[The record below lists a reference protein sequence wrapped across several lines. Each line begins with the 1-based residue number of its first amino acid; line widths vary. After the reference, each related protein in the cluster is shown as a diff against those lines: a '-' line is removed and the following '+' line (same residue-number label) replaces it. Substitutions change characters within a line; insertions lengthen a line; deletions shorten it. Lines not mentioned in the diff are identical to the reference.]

1 MLSVYKPTMHA
12 KSIFEIDVEFYV
24 KTGIRYLFVDLDN
37 TLDSYKCEYPSER
50 TINYIEKLKIHGIKI
65 FIISNNNKN
74 RVGKYADGLGVKF
87 LHHSGKPFG
96 FKIKKFIKMNEF
108 DANEILMVGDQT
120 TTDVAS
126 GNNSGIK
133 TLLTDPI
140 VKEDQLRT
148 RFNRI
153 FDRYYRKTL
162 LKNNELKDWREFYV
176 KN

>member
-1 MLSVYKPTMHA
+1 
-12 KSIFEIDVEFYV
+12 
-24 KTGIRYLFVDLDN
+24 
-37 TLDSYKCEYPSER
+37 
-50 TINYIEKLKIHGIKI
+50 
-65 FIISNNNKN
+65 
-74 RVGKYADGLGVKF
+74 
-87 LHHSGKPFG
+87 
-96 FKIKKFIKMNEF
+96 MNEF
-108 DANEILMVGDQT
+108 DANEIMMVGDQT